1 MKKVLII
8 DDEEFIR
15 EMLFEFVSDLG
26 DYEVITAE
34 NGVSSFKIID
44 NENIDAIILDYT
56 LPDIRGDAFLETMKN
71 KGLTIPVIL
80 TSGLSSNLEIEDDYK
95 DFVVSSLQKPFDL
108 KILAETLKNIFK

>member
-1 MKKVLII
+1 MKKILIV

-34 NGVSSFKIID
+34 NGISSFKILD
-44 NENIDAIILDYT
+44 KENIAVIILDYT
-56 LPDIRGDAFLETMKN
+56 LPDIRGDAFIEKMKN
-71 KGLTIPVIL
+71 KGLKIPVIL

-95 DFVVSSLQKPFDL
+95 DFVFSSLKKPFDL
-108 KILAETLKNIFK
+108 EILAETLKNIFK